1 MLMHRDT
8 YIDKTLLH
16 EFRGVLQ
23 TNTISISQFWELAKP
38 YIPLRR
44 ADLFQLPSLA
54 NTGRDGNLFQ
64 ICSLFFI
71 MSPKQLPVFWATNLY
86 SLPQI
91 RTATQQIK
99 TTTATS

>member
-1 MLMHRDT
+1 MLMHRHT

-64 ICSLFFI
+64 ICSLFFYHE
-71 MSPKQLPVFWATNLY
+71 SK
-86 SLPQI
+86 
-91 RTATQQIK
+91 TA
-99 TTTATS
+99 ASFLGH